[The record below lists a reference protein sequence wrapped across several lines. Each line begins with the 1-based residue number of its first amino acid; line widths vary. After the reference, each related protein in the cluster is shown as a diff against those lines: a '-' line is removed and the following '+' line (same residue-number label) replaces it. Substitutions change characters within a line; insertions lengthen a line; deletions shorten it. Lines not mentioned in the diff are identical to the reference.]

1 MLVIVREGVK
11 NTNVI
16 YPRNGTYDLCIFA
29 IFLKADF
36 VDIVPLRC
44 KPSMVHLLYVIPNI
58 KFCTYPVCYC
68 QQRSSEVALLS
79 DETVCLMH
87 LLFIRF
93 DYIIIQLYICIC
105 DAFGVC
111 VCVCV
116 YVWLYDN
123 LKTIADICFLLGIW
137 QKPRHYGAIEVLL
150 LLLLVTQIREKSPT
164 SLFVKV
170 TGEGQGHSSEGS
182 RSFGKVMSFFVAGSE
197 IPSPMSS
204 SSSCVLLQA
213 LTVCSR
219 FVSFG
224 SRL

>member
-36 VDIVPLRC
+36 VDIVPFRC

-93 DYIIIQLYICIC
+93 DYIIIQLYIY
-105 DAFGVC
+105 AYVMHLVYVC
-111 VCVCV
+111 VSVC
-116 YVWLYDN
+116 
-123 LKTIADICFLLGIW
+123 
-137 QKPRHYGAIEVLL
+137 
-150 LLLLVTQIREKSPT
+150 
-164 SLFVKV
+164 
-170 TGEGQGHSSEGS
+170 
-182 RSFGKVMSFFVAGSE
+182 MSGCM
-197 IPSPMSS
+197 ITWK
-204 SSSCVLLQA
+204 LLQISAFCLAFDKSHGIMA
-213 LTVCSR
+213 L
-219 FVSFG
+219 
-224 SRL
+224 